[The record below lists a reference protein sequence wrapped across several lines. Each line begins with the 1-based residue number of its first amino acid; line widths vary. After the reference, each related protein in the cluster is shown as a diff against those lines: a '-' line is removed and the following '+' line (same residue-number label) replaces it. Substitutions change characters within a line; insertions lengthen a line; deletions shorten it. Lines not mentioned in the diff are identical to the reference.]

1 MISNAVAFKLFAAAI
16 ALGNVVIATA
26 VLPTSEAVAF
36 LSAVSFAQ
44 LFQPMAGF
52 GLVTRLVAIKDE
64 NTILATRHR
73 SYFALYGLA
82 VGVLAIAVSL
92 AQGARIEIVL
102 FAAALAAHAV
112 ESERVRAGFGSH
124 AGIYVQNL
132 TVFLGSLTV
141 LVLGEFTFLPA
152 ALMFAALLG
161 YQAFVPERQFD
172 GELLHAMKPNMKDVV
187 KGVRAMSVTQFYSAI
202 VVVSALLLPAAEA
215 LLVTLVYRSG
225 LFFNWQLFYWM
236 RFGHKDALDINSP
249 ENRATNNR
257 LSRLSLVSFAGAAVG
272 TLAVNFISPLA
283 DLLDRFDG
291 TDIRRLAILI
301 TAYGGFQFLLS
312 RTFPFEATIVY
323 RTESRP
329 DWAYLGLCGLALGA
343 TAVGAVSTQSAV
355 VLLIIVEVCRVAF
368 RVLSRRQFS
377 DLPGAHERAIA

>member
-16 ALGNVVIATA
+16 ALGNVAIATA
-26 VLPTSEAVAF
+26 VLPTSQAVAF

-44 LFQPMAGF
+44 LFQPLAGF
-52 GLVTRLVAIKDE
+52 GLVTRLVAIKDAA
-64 NTILATRHR
+64 TILATRHR
-73 SYFALYGLA
+73 SYFALYGVAVSGLA
-82 VGVLAIAVSL
+82 VLVSF
-92 AQGARIEIVL
+92 AQGAPLEIVL
-102 FAAALAAHAV
+102 FAAALTAHAV

-124 AGIYVQNL
+124 AGIYVQNI

-152 ALMFAALLG
+152 VLMIIALVA
-161 YQAFVPERQFD
+161 YQGFVPERGFE
-172 GELLHAMKPNMKDVV
+172 GERVESMKPNVTDVV

-236 RFGHKDALDINSP
+236 RFGHKDALDINTP
-249 ENRATNNR
+249 ENRATNRR
-257 LSRLSLVSFAGAAVG
+257 LSRLSLISFVGAAVG
-272 TLAVNFISPLA
+272 TVVVNFITPVA

-291 TDIRRLAILI
+291 TDIARLAILI

-312 RTFPFEATIVY
+312 RTFPFEATVVY
-323 RTESRP
+323 RTGSGA
-329 DWAYLGLCGLALGA
+329 DWVYLGLCAVALVV
-343 TAVGAVSTQSAV
+343 TAVGAASTQSAV
-355 VLLIIVEVCRVAF
+355 ALLVIVEVCRVAF

-377 DLPGAHERAIA
+377 DLPQATQSASV